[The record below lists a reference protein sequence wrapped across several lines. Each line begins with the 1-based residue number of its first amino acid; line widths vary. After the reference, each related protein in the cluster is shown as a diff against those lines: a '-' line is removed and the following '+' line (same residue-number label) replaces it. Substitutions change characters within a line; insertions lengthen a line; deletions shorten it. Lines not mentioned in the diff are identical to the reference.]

1 MVSNKMKHFY
11 LVKQWN
17 EMWRTIHGFCRV

>member
-17 EMWRTIHGFCRV
+17 EMWRTINGFCRV